1 MTVCGHPMP
10 VAGEPCARGEGHRGQ
25 HRTADAMVR
34 DSARH
39 IRHYTA
45 DPAFREHRNAAKR
58 VANITPEMKE
68 ARRWRDFRYRATTDG
83 WATNRRN
90 RLRGERERIHQ
101 ELNDLYREEVE
112 CLRSLAIATQTK

>member
-1 MTVCGHPMP
+1 
-10 VAGEPCARGEGHRGQ
+10 
-25 HRTADAMVR
+25 
-34 DSARH
+34 
-39 IRHYTA
+39 
-45 DPAFREHRNAAKR
+45 